1 MSCMFAPIPGGS
13 PPQIFPIE
21 DCRMDG
27 LLKFGRAEILEMLKK
42 KSIEDVGAGCKQ
54 FIGAGLRTDGTPF
67 YMTTIA
73 PKDIGREE
81 DPEGYWCGGFYAPFG
96 VADVVGKVE
105 CTLVKRAPIEV
116 HVTAML
122 LPDPGGNPLA
132 PVAPG
137 SRSSI
142 VEVEWTVH
150 GNQATR
156 ANKGALIKL
165 VKVIKQGP
173 HNPDDIKRCV
183 ALHAPQHC
191 FGFSQSVVAMQ
202 CGVAAACLVEA
213 IC

>member
-21 DCRMDG
+21 DCRMDD
-27 LLKFGRAEILEMLKK
+27 LLNFGRAEILAMLGKA
-42 KSIEDVGAGCKQ
+42 SIGAVGEGCKQ

-81 DPEGYWCGGFYAPFG
+81 DPEGYWSGGFFAPFG

-105 CTLVKRAPIEV
+105 CTLVKQAPIEV

-122 LPDPGGNPLA
+122 LPDPGGNPL
-132 PVAPG
+132 PTITHG
-137 SRSSI
+137 SRAAI
-142 VEVEWTVH
+142 VSVEWTVY

-156 ANKGALIKL
+156 ANKGALIKN
-165 VKVIKQGP
+165 VTVHNAGP
-173 HNPDDIKRCV
+173 HQSDDIKRCV